1 MTNPIAGTV
10 LADYP
15 GREAIV
21 TKTLWGQQMD
31 TSVPEVEKAACTI
44 LEHLGQKLSD
54 AEVDYESFNGLH
66 NFLIRHD
73 GTRFRVQFTDEALLR
88 KSAYEIEEAIHKVV
102 ERLLCA
108 TSSRLFKTAA

>member
-21 TKTLWGQQMD
+21 TKTLGGQQMD

-73 GTRFRVQFTDEALLR
+73 GTRFRVQFTDQALLR
-88 KSAYEIEEAIHKVV
+88 KSAYESEEAIHKVV
-102 ERLLCA
+102 ERVLCA

>member
-1 MTNPIAGTV
+1 MDATA
-10 LADYP
+10 LQ
-15 GREAIV
+15 IV
-21 TKTLWGQQMD
+21 
-31 TSVPEVEKAACTI
+31 KAACTI

-54 AEVDYESFNGLH
+54 AEVDYENFNGLH

-73 GTRFRVQFTDEALLR
+73 ETRFRVQFTDQALLR

-102 ERLLCA
+102 ERVLCA

>member
-21 TKTLWGQQMD
+21 TKTLGGQQMD

-54 AEVDYESFNGLH
+54 AEVDYETFIGLH
-66 NFLIRHD
+66 NSLIRHE
-73 GTRFRVQFTDEALLR
+73 GTRFRVQSTDKALRR
-88 KSAYEIEEAIHKVV
+88 KSEYEKEEPIHKVV
-102 ERLLCA
+102 ERVLRA
-108 TSSRLFKTAA
+108 P

>member
-1 MTNPIAGTV
+1 MSITV
-10 LADYP
+10 TPATPGFFAEISDIDLAQPLQPAD
-15 GREAIV
+15 RDAIEDAINRYAV
-21 TKTLWGQQMD
+21 
-31 TSVPEVEKAACTI
+31 VVFR
-44 LEHLGQKLSD
+44 GQKLSD

-73 GTRFRVQFTDEALLR
+73 GTRFRVQFTDQALLR

-102 ERLLCA
+102 ERVLCA